1 MGTRVYVGRLPPRAY
16 EKDLERFF
24 RGYGRITEILLKNGY
39 AFVEFADS
47 RDAEDAIYERNVEA
61 MNLKESG
68 SFNFLIFYY
77 KFNFQTKD
85 RL

>member
-1 MGTRVYVGRLPPRAY
+1 MNLKWIDNVNEFIKEKIREEMGTRVYVGRLPPRAY

-47 RDAEDAIYERNVEA
+47 RDAEDAIYERNGGTILGE
-61 MNLKESG
+61 
-68 SFNFLIFYY
+68 
-77 KFNFQTKD
+77 
-85 RL
+85 R